1 MHVANRLKRLPV
13 FLFVEINRK
22 IAQKRA
28 EGADVITFGV
38 GDPDIPTPQSYLDQL
53 HEAILT
59 PPNHRYPDPEGL
71 PEFRRAVA
79 HWYNQRF
86 DVPLDPDK
94 EVISLIGAK
103 EGIVHANLGL
113 VDPGDVVLLPEPA
126 YPAYNSGA
134 IMADGEPYFMPL
146 LEKNQWLAD
155 LDAIP
160 EEIARR
166 ARVMWLNYPNN
177 PTGGVA
183 SLDYFQRVVDYCRAN
198 DIIFLHDACYTEVA
212 YDEYRPP
219 SALQVPG
226 AKDVTVEFHS
236 LSKGY
241 NMTGWRVGMA
251 VGNAD
256 VIKTLFDVK
265 SNIDSGVPQ
274 AIQEMAIGALTGP
287 QDYIA
292 ERNLQYRARR
302 DRLVSVLTGLGLR
315 VSAPVAGLYIW
326 AAVPEGYTSAEFATL
341 LLDDLDMVV
350 TPGAGYG
357 PSGEG
362 YLRFSLTLSDADLE
376 KAVRRLEGWKAP
388 APR

>member
-38 GDPDIPTPQSYLDQL
+38 GDPDIPTPEAHLARL
-53 HEAILT
+53 HEAILDA
-59 PPNHRYPDPEGL
+59 PNHRYPDPEGL
-71 PEFRRAVA
+71 AEFRRAVA
-79 HWYNQRF
+79 HWYKERF
-86 DVPLDPDK
+86 DVSLDPDK

-160 EEIARR
+160 EDIARR

-183 SLDYFQRVVDYCRAN
+183 SVDYFQRVVDYCRAN
-198 DIIFLHDACYTEVA
+198 EIIFLHDACYTEVA
-212 YDEYRPP
+212 YDEYKPP

-274 AIQEMAIGALTGP
+274 AIQQMAIGALTGP

-315 VSAPVAGLYIW
+315 VSAPIAGLYIW
-326 AAVPEGYTSAEFATL
+326 AAVPQGYTSAEFATL
-341 LLDDLDMVV
+341 LLDELDMVV
-350 TPGAGYG
+350 TPGSGYG

-376 KAVRRLEGWKAP
+376 KAIRRLEGWKAP

>member
-38 GDPDIPTPQSYLDQL
+38 GDPDIPTPENYLGQL
-53 HEAILT
+53 HEAILN

-86 DVPLDPDK
+86 DVSLDPAT

-177 PTGGVA
+177 PTGGIA

-212 YDEYRPP
+212 YDEYKPP

-274 AIQEMAIGALTGP
+274 AIQQMGIGALTGP

-292 ERNLQYRARR
+292 ERNLRYRARR
-302 DRLVSVLTGLGLR
+302 DRLVSVLSSLGLR
-315 VSAPVAGLYIW
+315 VSAPPAGLYIW
-326 AAVPEGYTSAEFATL
+326 AAVPQGYTSAEYATL

-362 YLRFSLTLSDADLE
+362 YLRFSLTLSDEDLE

>member
-38 GDPDIPTPQSYLDQL
+38 GDPDIPTPEVHLAQL
-53 HEAILT
+53 HEAILD

-103 EGIVHANLGL
+103 EGIVHASLGL

-160 EEIARR
+160 EDIARKAR
-166 ARVMWLNYPNN
+166 AMWLNYPNN

-198 DIIFLHDACYTEVA
+198 DIILLHDACYTEVA
-212 YDEYRPP
+212 YDEYKPP
-219 SALQVPG
+219 SVLQVPD
-226 AKDVTVEFHS
+226 AKDVAVEVHS

-256 VIKTLFDVK
+256 IIKTLFDVK
-265 SNIDSGVPQ
+265 SNVDSGVPQ
-274 AIQEMAIGALTGP
+274 AIQQMAIGALTGP

-292 ERNLQYRARR
+292 ERTLQYRARR
-302 DRLVSVLTGLGLR
+302 DRLVAVLTRLGLR
-315 VSAPVAGLYIW
+315 VTAPVAGLYVW
-326 AAVPEGYTSAEFATL
+326 AGIPEGFTSAEYATH

-362 YLRFSLTLSDADLE
+362 YLRFSLTLSDEDLE
-376 KAVRRLEGWKAP
+376 KAVRRLEGWTP
-388 APR
+388 PSPR

>member
-38 GDPDIPTPQSYLDQL
+38 GDPDIPTPETYLGQL
-53 HEAILT
+53 HEAILN

-86 DVPLDPDK
+86 DVSLDPDK

-160 EEIARR
+160 EEIAGR

-177 PTGGVA
+177 PTGGIA

-212 YDEYRPP
+212 YDEYKPP

-274 AIQEMAIGALTGP
+274 AIQQMGIGALTGP

-292 ERNLQYRARR
+292 ERNLRYRARR
-302 DRLVSVLTGLGLR
+302 DRLVSVLSSLGLR
-315 VSAPVAGLYIW
+315 VSAPPAGLYIW
-326 AAVPEGYTSAEFATL
+326 AAVPEGYTSAEYATL

-362 YLRFSLTLSDADLE
+362 YLRFSLTLSDEDLE

>member
-13 FLFVEINRK
+13 FLFVEISRK

-28 EGADVITFGV
+28 EGADVITFGI
-38 GDPDIPTPQSYLDQL
+38 GDPDIPTPAEHLAKL
-53 HEAILT
+53 HEAILD

-79 HWYNQRF
+79 QWYKDRF
-86 DVPLDPDK
+86 DVSLDPDT

-103 EGIVHANLGL
+103 EGIVHASLGL

-146 LEKNQWLAD
+146 LEKNQYLAD

-160 EEIARR
+160 EDVARR
-166 ARVMWLNYPNN
+166 ARILWLNYPNN

-183 SLDYFQRVVDYCRAN
+183 SLDYFQRVVDYCRAH

-212 YDEYRPP
+212 YDEYKPP
-219 SALQVPG
+219 SVLQVPG
-226 AKDVTVEFHS
+226 AKDVAVEVHS

-241 NMTGWRVGMA
+241 NMAGWRVGMA
-251 VGNAD
+251 VGNAEI
-256 VIKTLFDVK
+256 IKTLFDVK
-265 SNIDSGVPQ
+265 SNVDSGVPR

-302 DRLVSVLTGLGLR
+302 DRLVSVLAGLGLR
-315 VSAPVAGLYIW
+315 VSAPMAGLYIW
-326 AAVPEGYTSAEFATL
+326 AAVPEGFTSAEFATL
-341 LLDDLDMVV
+341 LLDELDIVV

-362 YLRFSLTLSDADLE
+362 YLRFSLTLSDEDLE
-376 KAVRRLEGWKAP
+376 KAVRRLEGWTVP
-388 APR
+388 APK

>member
-13 FLFVEINRK
+13 FLFVEISRK

-28 EGADVITFGV
+28 EGADVITFGI
-38 GDPDIPTPQSYLDQL
+38 GDPDIPTPQVYLSQL
-53 HEAILT
+53 HEAILD

-79 HWYNQRF
+79 DWYKERF
-86 DVPLDPDK
+86 DVSLDPDT

-103 EGIVHANLGL
+103 EGIVHASLGL
-113 VDPGDVVLLPEPA
+113 VDPGDIVLLPEPA

-146 LEKNQWLAD
+146 LEKNQYLAD

-160 EEIARR
+160 EDIARR
-166 ARVMWLNYPNN
+166 ARILWLNYPNN

-183 SLDYFQRVVDYCRAN
+183 SLDYFQRVVDFCRAN

-212 YDEYRPP
+212 YDEYKPP
-219 SALQVPG
+219 SVLQVPG
-226 AKDVTVEFHS
+226 AKDVAVEVHS

-251 VGNAD
+251 AGNAE

-265 SNIDSGVPQ
+265 SNVDSGVPR

-302 DRLVSVLTGLGLR
+302 DRLVSVLAKLGLR
-315 VSAPVAGLYIW
+315 VTAPMAGLYIW

-341 LLDDLDMVV
+341 FLDELDIVV

-362 YLRFSLTLSDADLE
+362 YLRFSLTLSDEDLE
-376 KAVRRLEGWKAP
+376 KAVRRLEGWTVP

>member
-28 EGADVITFGV
+28 EGADVVTFGI
-38 GDPDIPTPQSYLDQL
+38 GDPDIPTPESYLAQL
-53 HEAILT
+53 HEAILD

-86 DVPLDPDK
+86 DVSLDPDK

-155 LDAIP
+155 LEAIP
-160 EEIARR
+160 EEVARR

-177 PTGGVA
+177 PTGGIA
-183 SLDYFQRVVDYCRAN
+183 PLDYFQRVVDYCRTH

-212 YDEYRPP
+212 FDEYRPP
-219 SALQVPG
+219 SVLQVPG
-226 AKDVTVEFHS
+226 AKDVAVEFHS

-251 VGNAD
+251 VGNAE

-292 ERNLQYRARR
+292 ERNLRYRARR
-302 DRLVSVLTGLGLR
+302 DRLVSVLANLGLR
-315 VSAPVAGLYIW
+315 VTAPPAGLYIW
-326 AAVPEGYTSAEFATL
+326 AGVPEGYTSAEFATL
-341 LLDDLDMVV
+341 LLDELDIVV

-362 YLRFSLTLSDADLE
+362 YLRFSLTLSDEDLE
-376 KAVRRLEGWKAP
+376 KAVKRLEGWKAP
-388 APR
+388 GPR